1 MISTGTDKGVI
12 MNVLFIHQNFP
23 GQFRH
28 LVNRFA
34 SSRDNRVVG
43 ICQPQA
49 PGIRDGQFAG
59 VLKGVY
65 SPHRKPAKSTHPYL
79 RSVESGVLSG
89 QGVARKLLELKRQ
102 GFRPDVAFAH
112 IGWGEALYFRDVYP
126 DVPLV
131 GYCEFYYQG
140 DGADL
145 GFDPEFPVDLDDRMR
160 IRTWNMTQLASLTSV
175 NAAVS
180 PTKWQRSLYPEEF
193 RKKIEVIHEGVD
205 TDVVKPFPGQALTL
219 PDGTVLTKDME
230 VVTYTARGLE
240 PYRGF
245 HVFMRAAEEICR
257 RRPHCHIVI
266 TGGDEVR
273 YGKKLPDGLSYRE
286 KMLKEVSI
294 DERRVHFLGLVPY
307 DTHLKTLQV
316 SSAHVYLTIPFV
328 LSWSMIEAMAA
339 GCVIVGSAT
348 PPVKEVI
355 EDGRNGLLVDFFS
368 PKEIADR
375 VDEVLDHPG
384 RMAQLGEA
392 ARRDVVER
400 YNVKDKIG
408 EYQRLW
414 EDVMKER

>member
-1 MISTGTDKGVI
+1 

-34 SSRDNRVVG
+34 SSKGNRVVG

-49 PGIRDGQFAG
+49 PGVRDGQFAN

-79 RSVESGVLSG
+79 RSVESGALNG
-89 QGVARKLLELKRQ
+89 QGVARKLLELRKK
-102 GFRPDVAFAH
+102 GFKPDVAFAH

-126 DVPLV
+126 DVPLI
-131 GYCEFYYQG
+131 GYCEFYYHG

-145 GFDPEFPVDLDDRMR
+145 GFDPEFPADLDDRMR
-160 IRTWNMTQLASLTSV
+160 IRTWNMTQLVSLVSV
-175 NAAVS
+175 NTAVS

-193 RKKIEVIHEGVD
+193 REKIEVIHEGVN
-205 TDVVKPFPGQALTL
+205 TEVVKPSSGQTLTL

-230 VVTYTARGLE
+230 VITYTARGLE

-245 HVFMRAAEEICR
+245 HVFTRAVEEICR
-257 RRPHCHIVI
+257 RRPNCHVVI

-273 YGKKLPDGLSYRE
+273 YGKRLPGGQSYRE
-286 KMLKEVSI
+286 NMLKEVSI
-294 DERRVHFLGLVPY
+294 DDKRVHFLGLVPY

-339 GCVIVGSAT
+339 GCVVIGSAT

-368 PKEIADR
+368 PQGIADR
-375 VDEVLDHPG
+375 VDEVLDHPE
-384 RMAQLGEA
+384 RIAHLGEA

-400 YNVKDKIG
+400 YNVRDKIG
-408 EYQRLW
+408 EYRRLW
-414 EDVMKER
+414 ENVMGKR

>member
-1 MISTGTDKGVI
+1 

-28 LVNRFA
+28 LVNHFL
-34 SSRDNRVVG
+34 SSPGNRVVG

-49 PGIRDGQFAG
+49 PGIRNRQFAY

-65 SPHRKPAKSTHPYL
+65 KPHRKPAKSTHPYL
-79 RSVESGVLSG
+79 RNVESGVLNG
-89 QGVARKLLELKRQ
+89 QGVARKLLDLKKK
-102 GFRPDVAFAH
+102 GFRPDIALAH
-112 IGWGEALYFRDVYP
+112 IGWGEVLYFRDVYP

-131 GYCEFYYQG
+131 GYCEFYYHG

-145 GFDPEFPVDLDDRMR
+145 GFDPEFPADLDDRMR
-160 IRTWNMTQLASLTSV
+160 IRTWNMTQLASLASV

-193 RKKIEVIHEGVD
+193 REKIQVIHEGVD
-205 TDVVKPFPGQALTL
+205 TEVVKPDPRQTLTL

-245 HVFMRAAEEICR
+245 HIFMRAVEEICR
-257 RRPHCHIVI
+257 RRPNCHIVI

-273 YGKKLPDGLSYRE
+273 YGKKLPEGLSYRE
-286 KMLKEVSI
+286 KMLKEVSV
-294 DERRVHFLGLVPY
+294 DEKRVHFMGLVPY
-307 DTHLKTLQV
+307 DVHLKTLQM
-316 SSAHVYLTIPFV
+316 SSAHVYLTVPFV

-348 PPVKEVI
+348 PPVQEVI

-368 PKEIADR
+368 PGEIADR
-375 VDEVLDHPG
+375 VDEVLGHPG
-384 RMAQLGEA
+384 RMARLGEA
-392 ARRDVVER
+392 ARWDVVEHYDVR
-400 YNVKDKIG
+400 DRIG